1 MKDCNS
7 CGKCCIKYGNGG
19 LSASDA
25 DIEGWALFNPEL
37 FEYVRDGNIWFDPK
51 SNKQIEYCPWLKKQ
65 TPEGTGAKPFYT
77 CDIYH
82 NRPEDCRHYPST
94 IEEMIGDECEMIEVR
109 DLPVPEDSP
118 RRAQQIL
125 DKAQRALDKL
135 MADSRPP
142 RR

>member
-25 DIEGWALFNPEL
+25 DLEGWALFNPEIYS
-37 FEYVRDGNIWFDPK
+37 YVQVVNKSGNIWFDPATG
-51 SNKQIEYCPWLKKQ
+51 QRIEHCPWLRKALGR
-65 TPEGTGAKPFYT
+65 EFYT

-94 IEEMIGDECEMIEVR
+94 IEEMIVDECEMIEVR
-109 DLPVPEDSP
+109 DLPAPSDSP
-118 RRAQQIL
+118 KRGQITL
-125 DKAQRALDKL
+125 SKAQRALDKL

-142 RR
+142 LG